1 MTNYEKYFGTP
12 EDAADSIESFMT
24 NDVFHIGAWMS
35 YTKYVTKNF
44 DCRRSEREHEPWLYL
59 WLKEDADA

>member
-1 MTNYEKYFGTP
+1 MTNYEKWFGTP

-35 YTKYVTKNF
+35 YCMR
-44 DCRRSEREHEPWLYL
+44 DCVILQN
-59 WLKEDADA
+59 AT